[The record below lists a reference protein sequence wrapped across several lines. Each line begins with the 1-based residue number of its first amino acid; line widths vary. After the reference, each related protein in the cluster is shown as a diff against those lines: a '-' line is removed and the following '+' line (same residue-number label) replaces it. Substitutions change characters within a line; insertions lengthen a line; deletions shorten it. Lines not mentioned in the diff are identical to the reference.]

1 MCLDELTGDKLRRL
15 ILEKKLEKI
24 KNFRKTMYMDTKL
37 WALKYWM
44 DVEFA
49 LEKKL
54 EEAYIVI
61 ALLQAELAQKK

>member
-54 EEAYIVI
+54 EENENAR
-61 ALLQAELAQKK
+61 

>member
-44 DVEFA
+44 DVEYA

-54 EEAYIVI
+54 EENENA
-61 ALLQAELAQKK
+61 KSFN

>member
-54 EEAYIVI
+54 EENENA
-61 ALLQAELAQKK
+61 KSFN

>member
-1 MCLDELTGDKLRRL
+1 MCLDELTWDKLRRL

-44 DVEFA
+44 DVEYA

-54 EEAYIVI
+54 EENENGQNIH
-61 ALLQAELAQKK
+61 

>member
-24 KNFRKTMYMDTKL
+24 KNFRKTMYMDAKL

-54 EEAYIVI
+54 EENENAR
-61 ALLQAELAQKK
+61 